1 MLDLNTVED
10 STTQKDVRA
19 YALAIVTSAA
29 AVAVTRFTWP
39 FFEGTP
45 LLPMFSAVALA
56 THFGS
61 GPAGLV
67 ALVLTVL
74 GSRLAFP
81 VGDPAQFDLRSLV
94 TFVVVGVLANRIL
107 DGRKRSAAS
116 LQKSEAEFR
125 AVWEHAALGAA
136 LLNTRGTIER
146 INPALE
152 RLLGAP
158 AAAYA
163 GVAFAACSHPDEEA
177 AERDRLARLMAGDE
191 AFYQREQQYRRND
204 GSFFW
209 GRVTVSS
216 IRAGKAAPTGAL
228 AIVEDITARRQG
240 EMDLRASE
248 ERLRRAQKTEAVGQL
263 VAGVAHNFNNLLTV
277 TMGYTDLLLER
288 QGEHGP
294 DHDELEEI
302 RKATARGASLTRQ
315 LLAFGREHQSM
326 PMRLDLNE
334 VILRVRDMLSR
345 VIREDIELRIGVQPA
360 PAMLQIDPHDLEQ
373 VILNLVINARDALP
387 IGGVIDIDVRRQTI
401 DEKDL
406 APGEYVR
413 LRVHDNGMGMTPE
426 VREHLFEP
434 FFTTKEV
441 GSGTGLGLA
450 FVDGIVRHAKGFVTV
465 DTAPGMGTAFSVY
478 FPLAEAAP
486 VADAVA
492 APAASGARK
501 PSGATILLVED
512 EAAVREM
519 TTQMLGRAGYRV
531 LAAAT
536 PSEATSLFDAH
547 AADID
552 LLLTDIVMPEMHG
565 PVLAQ
570 RLVARRPE
578 LRVVFVSGHSDA
590 MPAGA
595 TATGKTAFLGKPF
608 AAAHL
613 LATLTE
619 VLNAA

>member
-1 MLDLNTVED
+1 MIATGVA
-10 STTQKDVRA
+10 V
-19 YALAIVTSAA
+19 A
-29 AVAVTRFTWP
+29 AVRFTWP
-39 FFEGTP
+39 FFAGTP
-45 LLPMFSAVALA
+45 LLPLFTAIAIA

-61 GPAGLV
+61 GPAGLL
-67 ALVLTVL
+67 ALGLTTA
-74 GSRLAFP
+74 GSLLAYP
-81 VGDPAQFDLRSLV
+81 AGASASLDPRALV
-94 TFVVVGVLANRIL
+94 TFFAVGLLGNRIL
-107 DGRKRSAAS
+107 DGRNRAKAS

-136 LLNTRGTIER
+136 LLNTRGAIER

-158 AAAYA
+158 AARYV
-163 GVAFAACSHPDEEA
+163 GVPFAACCHPDEEGV
-177 AERDRLARLMAGDE
+177 ERDRLAHLMTGDE
-191 AFYQREQQYRRND
+191 AFYQREQQYRRDD
-204 GSFFW
+204 GSLFW

-294 DHDELEEI
+294 DHDELVEI
-302 RKATARGASLTRQ
+302 QKATARGASLTRQ
-315 LLAFGREHQSM
+315 LLAFGREHHTM

-334 VILRVRDMLSR
+334 VILRLRDMLNR
-345 VIREDIELRIGVQPA
+345 VIREDIELRIDVQSA
-360 PAMLQIDPHDLEQ
+360 PAVLQIDPHDLEQ

-387 IGGVIDIDVRRQTI
+387 IGGAIDIDVRRHTI
-401 DEKDL
+401 DEKDI
-406 APGEYVR
+406 APGEYVC
-413 LRVHDNGMGMTPE
+413 LKIHDNGMGMTPE

-450 FVDGIVRHAKGFVTV
+450 FVDGIVRHAKGFVAV
-465 DTAPGMGTAFSVY
+465 DTAPGTGTTFAVY
-478 FPLAEAAP
+478 FPLAEAA
-486 VADAVA
+486 AASDAVDV
-492 APAASGARK
+492 PAASAAGKA
-501 PSGATILLVED
+501 SGATILLVED
-512 EAAVREM
+512 ERAVREM
-519 TTQMLGRAGYRV
+519 TTLMLGRAGYRV

-595 TATGKTAFLGKPF
+595 TSTGKTAFLGKPF
-608 AAAHL
+608 APAHL
-613 LATLTE
+613 LATLSE

>member
-1 MLDLNTVED
+1 MSLT
-10 STTQKDVRA
+10 DVRA
-19 YALAIVTSAA
+19 YALAVIASVV
-29 AVAVTRFTWP
+29 AVAATRFTWP
-39 FFEGTP
+39 FFAGTP
-45 LLPMFSAVALA
+45 LLPLFSAVALA

-67 ALVLTVL
+67 ALGLTTL

-81 VGDPAQFDLRSLV
+81 AGDPSQFDLRALLM
-94 TFVVVGVLANRIL
+94 FVIVGVFANRVL
-107 DGRKRSAAS
+107 AGRNESEAS

-136 LLNTRGTIER
+136 LLNTRGAIER

-158 AAAYA
+158 AARYA
-163 GVAFAACSHPDEEA
+163 GAPFAACSHPDEEI
-177 AERDRLARLMAGDE
+177 AERERLAHLMTGYG

-288 QGEHGP
+288 HGDDGE
-294 DHDELEEI
+294 DRDELEEI
-302 RKATARGASLTRQ
+302 QKATARGASLTRQ

-326 PMRLDLNE
+326 PMRIDLNE
-334 VILRVRDMLSR
+334 VILRLRDMLMR
-345 VIREDIELRIGVQPA
+345 VIREDIELRIDVQPA
-360 PAMLQIDPHDLEQ
+360 PAVLQIDPHDLEQ

-387 IGGVIDIDVRRQTI
+387 MGGVIDIDVSHQTI
-401 DEKDL
+401 DKTDI
-406 APGEYVR
+406 APGEYVC
-413 LRVHDNGMGMTPE
+413 LRIHDTGIGMTPE

-465 DTAPGMGTAFSVY
+465 DTAPEKGTTFSVY
-478 FPLAEAAP
+478 FPLAEASATS
-486 VADAVA
+486 AAVDE
-492 APAASGARK
+492 PAASTASK

-512 EAAVREM
+512 ERAVREM
-519 TTQMLGRAGYRV
+519 TTLMLGRAGYRV
-531 LAAAT
+531 FAAAT

-590 MPAGA
+590 MPAGT

-608 AAAHL
+608 APAHL